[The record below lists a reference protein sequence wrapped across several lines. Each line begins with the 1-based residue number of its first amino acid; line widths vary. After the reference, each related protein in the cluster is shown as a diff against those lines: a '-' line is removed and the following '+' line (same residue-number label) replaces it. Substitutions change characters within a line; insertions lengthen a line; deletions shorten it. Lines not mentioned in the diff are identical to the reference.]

1 MVNVLCICVAIICYC
16 IALLIAVETKNVYY
30 HLRQLFSNATRF
42 LPLVAAAIAIVTL
55 CTSCGSN
62 PDDHTGEN
70 WILAIGL
77 LLCWLKGGR

>member
-1 MVNVLCICVAIICYC
+1 MNVITICVAIICYC
-16 IALLIAVETKNVYY
+16 IVLLIAAEMNKT
-30 HLRQLFSNATRF
+30 HLRHLFTSATRL
-42 LPLVAAAIAIVTL
+42 LPVVAVAVGIVTL